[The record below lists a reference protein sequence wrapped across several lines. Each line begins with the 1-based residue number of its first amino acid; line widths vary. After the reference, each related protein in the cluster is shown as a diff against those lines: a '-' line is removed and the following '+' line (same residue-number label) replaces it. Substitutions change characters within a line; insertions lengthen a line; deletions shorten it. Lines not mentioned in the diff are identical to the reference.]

1 MICTHQS
8 WWLSRTGNGIQ
19 DPESHDQDSAR
30 TSCEIPPCPVGNAG
44 FTAPSSVW
52 LFLGSQPSGRSCSW
66 KCSAIWKSDAKM
78 NSIHLA
84 TPCKTSGL
92 NDLPRPTEQLLAE
105 PRSAGHH
112 SDGWTGTA
120 SRALLHSSQPSTP
133 TANEAGTCRKQHPL
147 LPQPPN
153 SPWAPPSPI
162 PGVAERMCD
171 AQTAAWFACT
181 TGAAGFCSEI
191 P

>member
-92 NDLPRPTEQLLAE
+92 NDLPRPTEQAFGRTQICRAPFRRLNRDSVPCPAAFVTALN
-105 PRSAGHH
+105 SH
-112 SDGWTGTA
+112 S
-120 SRALLHSSQPSTP
+120 
-133 TANEAGTCRKQHPL
+133 K
-147 LPQPPN
+147 
-153 SPWAPPSPI
+153 
-162 PGVAERMCD
+162 
-171 AQTAAWFACT
+171 
-181 TGAAGFCSEI
+181 
-191 P
+191 